1 MKILVTG
8 SAGFIGSTLS
18 EKLLERGDD
27 VIGIDNHN
35 DYYDPKIKEARLEKL
50 KKYPNYKHFKIDLSD
65 QKNLEDVFN
74 SHKPQKVVNLAAQA
88 GVRYSIKNPLA
99 YINSNIVGFAHIL
112 ENCRHHKVEHLVYAS
127 TSSVYGASKLQGE
140 KNIMEWLSSYF
151 IIRTSWLYSEFGSNF
166 VKTILRLTDTQKE
179 IKVVSDQIGSP
190 TNAHDLADFLLEI
203 ISINSTNYGTY
214 HFSNTGETSWY
225 GFAKEVF
232 RICNVSAD
240 LQPISSSA
248 YASLANRPKYSVL
261 DTKKGKKTFN
271 VNLDYWVDSLKK
283 VNFNL

>member
-1 MKILVTG
+1 MVKVLVTG
-8 SAGFIGSTLS
+8 GRGQLAKCIKMASKRRADLNISFEDSSLFDITNSSQMRVYLS
-18 EKLLERGDD
+18 KNKDFEFLINCAAYTNVDLAEKNKDKAYQVNAEGAEKLAKLCKEFNIKLVHISTDFVFDGSNTRPYKETD
-27 VIGIDNHN
+27 V
-35 DYYDPKIKEARLEKL
+35 
-50 KKYPNYKHFKIDLSD
+50 PN
-65 QKNLEDVFN
+65 
-74 SHKPQKVVNLAAQA
+74 P
-88 GVRYSIKNPLA
+88 
-99 YINSNIVGFAHIL
+99 
-112 ENCRHHKVEHLVYAS
+112 
-127 TSSVYGASKLQGE
+127 SSVYGASKLQGE
-140 KNIMEWLSSYF
+140 KNIMERLSSYF

-166 VKTILRLTDTQKE
+166 VKTILRLADTQKE

-240 LQPISSSA
+240 LRPISSSA

-261 DTKKGKKTFN
+261 DTKKGKETFS
-271 VNLDYWVDSLKK
+271 VNPTYFKHSLEKFKK
-283 VNFNL
+283 RI

>member
-1 MKILVTG
+1 MVKVLVTG
-8 SAGFIGSTLS
+8 GRGQLAKCIKMASKRRADLNISFEDSSLFDITNSSQMRVYLS
-18 EKLLERGDD
+18 KNKDFEFLINCAAYTNVDLAEKNKDKAYQVNAEGAEKLAKICKEFNIKLVHISTDFVFDGSNTRPYKETD
-27 VIGIDNHN
+27 V
-35 DYYDPKIKEARLEKL
+35 
-50 KKYPNYKHFKIDLSD
+50 PN
-65 QKNLEDVFN
+65 
-74 SHKPQKVVNLAAQA
+74 P
-88 GVRYSIKNPLA
+88 
-99 YINSNIVGFAHIL
+99 
-112 ENCRHHKVEHLVYAS
+112 
-127 TSSVYGASKLQGE
+127 SSVYGASKLQGE
-140 KNIMEWLSSYF
+140 KNIMERLSSYF
-151 IIRTSWLYSEFGSNF
+151 IIRTSWMYSEFGSNF
-166 VKTILRLTDTQKE
+166 VKTILRLADTQKE

-271 VNLDYWVDSLKK
+271 VNPDYWVDSLKK

>member
-1 MKILVTG
+1 MVKVLVTG
-8 SAGFIGSTLS
+8 GRGQLAKCIKMASKRRADLNISFEDSSLFDINNSSQMRVYLS
-18 EKLLERGDD
+18 KNKDFEFLINCAAYTNVDLAEKNKDKAYQVNAEGAEKLA
-27 VIGIDNHN
+27 
-35 DYYDPKIKEARLEKL
+35 KICKEFNIKL
-50 KKYPNYKHFKIDLSD
+50 VHISTDFVFDGSSTRPYKETDLPN
-65 QKNLEDVFN
+65 
-74 SHKPQKVVNLAAQA
+74 P
-88 GVRYSIKNPLA
+88 
-99 YINSNIVGFAHIL
+99 
-112 ENCRHHKVEHLVYAS
+112 
-127 TSSVYGASKLQGE
+127 SSVYGASKLQGE
-140 KNIMEWLSSYF
+140 KNIMERLSSYF

-166 VKTILRLTDTQKE
+166 VKTILRLADTQKE

-240 LQPISSSA
+240 LRPISSSA

-261 DTKKGKKTFN
+261 DTKKVKETFSVNPTYFKHSLEKFKKRI
-271 VNLDYWVDSLKK
+271 
-283 VNFNL
+283 

>member
-1 MKILVTG
+1 MVKVLVTG
-8 SAGFIGSTLS
+8 GRGQLAKCIKMASKRRADLNISFEDSSLFDITNSSQMRVYLS
-18 EKLLERGDD
+18 KNKDFEFLINCAAYTNVDLAEKNKDKAYQVNAEGAEKLAKLCKEFNIKLVHISTDFVFDGSNTRPYKETD
-27 VIGIDNHN
+27 V
-35 DYYDPKIKEARLEKL
+35 
-50 KKYPNYKHFKIDLSD
+50 PN
-65 QKNLEDVFN
+65 
-74 SHKPQKVVNLAAQA
+74 P
-88 GVRYSIKNPLA
+88 
-99 YINSNIVGFAHIL
+99 
-112 ENCRHHKVEHLVYAS
+112 
-127 TSSVYGASKLQGE
+127 SSVYGASKLQGE
-140 KNIMEWLSSYF
+140 KNIMERLSSYF

-166 VKTILRLTDTQKE
+166 VKTILRLADTQKE

-240 LQPISSSA
+240 LRPISSSA

-261 DTKKGKKTFN
+261 DTKKVKETFSVNPTYFKHSLEKFKKRI
-271 VNLDYWVDSLKK
+271 
-283 VNFNL
+283 

>member
-1 MKILVTG
+1 MVKVLVTG
-8 SAGFIGSTLS
+8 GRGQLAKCIKMASKRRADLNISFEDSSLFDITNSSQMRVYLS
-18 EKLLERGDD
+18 KNKDFEFLINCAAYTNVDLAEKNKDKAYQVNSEGAEKLAKLCKEFNIKLVHISTDFVFDGSNTRPYKETD
-27 VIGIDNHN
+27 V
-35 DYYDPKIKEARLEKL
+35 
-50 KKYPNYKHFKIDLSD
+50 PN
-65 QKNLEDVFN
+65 
-74 SHKPQKVVNLAAQA
+74 P
-88 GVRYSIKNPLA
+88 
-99 YINSNIVGFAHIL
+99 
-112 ENCRHHKVEHLVYAS
+112 
-127 TSSVYGASKLQGE
+127 SSVYGASKLQGE
-140 KNIMEWLSSYF
+140 KNIMERLSSYF
-151 IIRTSWLYSEFGSNF
+151 IIRTSWMYSEFGSNF
-166 VKTILRLTDTQKE
+166 VKTILRLADTQKE

-240 LQPISSSA
+240 LQLISSSA

-271 VNLDYWVDSLKK
+271 VNPDYWVDSLKK

>member
-1 MKILVTG
+1 MVKVLVTG
-8 SAGFIGSTLS
+8 GRGQLAKCIKMASKRRADLNISFEDSSLFDITNSSQMRVYLS
-18 EKLLERGDD
+18 KNKDFEFLINCAAYTNVDLAEKNKDKAYQVNAEGAEKLAKLCKEF
-27 VIGIDNHN
+27 N
-35 DYYDPKIKEARLEKL
+35 IKLVHISTDFVFDGSSTRPYKETDL
-50 KKYPNYKHFKIDLSD
+50 PN
-65 QKNLEDVFN
+65 
-74 SHKPQKVVNLAAQA
+74 P
-88 GVRYSIKNPLA
+88 
-99 YINSNIVGFAHIL
+99 
-112 ENCRHHKVEHLVYAS
+112 
-127 TSSVYGASKLQGE
+127 SSVYGASKLQGE
-140 KNIMEWLSSYF
+140 KNIMERLSSYF

-166 VKTILRLTDTQKE
+166 VKTILRLADTQKE

-240 LQPISSSA
+240 LRPISSSA

-271 VNLDYWVDSLKK
+271 VNPDYWVDSLKK

>member
-1 MKILVTG
+1 MVKVLVTG
-8 SAGFIGSTLS
+8 GRGQLAKCIKMASKRRADLNISFEDSSLFDITNSSQMRVYLS
-18 EKLLERGDD
+18 KNKDFEFLINCAAYTNVDLAEKNKDKAYQVNSEGAEKLAKLCKEFNIKLVHISTDFVFDGSNTRPYKETD
-27 VIGIDNHN
+27 V
-35 DYYDPKIKEARLEKL
+35 
-50 KKYPNYKHFKIDLSD
+50 PN
-65 QKNLEDVFN
+65 
-74 SHKPQKVVNLAAQA
+74 P
-88 GVRYSIKNPLA
+88 
-99 YINSNIVGFAHIL
+99 
-112 ENCRHHKVEHLVYAS
+112 
-127 TSSVYGASKLQGE
+127 SSVYGASKLQGE
-140 KNIMEWLSSYF
+140 KNIMERLSSYF

-166 VKTILRLTDTQKE
+166 VKTILRLADTQKE

-240 LQPISSSA
+240 LRPISSSA

-271 VNLDYWVDSLKK
+271 INSDYWVDSLKK

>member
-1 MKILVTG
+1 MVKVLVTG
-8 SAGFIGSTLS
+8 GRGQLAKCIKMASKRRADLNISFEDSSLFDINNSSQMRVYLS
-18 EKLLERGDD
+18 KNKDFEFLINCAAYTNVDLAEKNKDKAYQVNAEGAEKLAKICKEFNIKLVHISTDFVFDGSNTRPYKETD
-27 VIGIDNHN
+27 V
-35 DYYDPKIKEARLEKL
+35 
-50 KKYPNYKHFKIDLSD
+50 PN
-65 QKNLEDVFN
+65 
-74 SHKPQKVVNLAAQA
+74 P
-88 GVRYSIKNPLA
+88 
-99 YINSNIVGFAHIL
+99 
-112 ENCRHHKVEHLVYAS
+112 S
-127 TSSVYGASKLQGE
+127 TVYGASKLQGE
-140 KNIMEWLSSYF
+140 KNIMERLSSYF

-166 VKTILRLTDTQKE
+166 VKTILRLADTQKE

-261 DTKKGKKTFN
+261 DTKKVKETFSVNPTYFKHSLEKFKKRF
-271 VNLDYWVDSLKK
+271 
-283 VNFNL
+283 

>member
-1 MKILVTG
+1 MVKVLVTG
-8 SAGFIGSTLS
+8 GRGQLAKCIKMASKRRADLNISFEDSSLFDITNSSQMRVYLS
-18 EKLLERGDD
+18 KNKDFEFLINCAAYTNVDLAEKNKDKAYQVNAEGAEKLA
-27 VIGIDNHN
+27 
-35 DYYDPKIKEARLEKL
+35 KICKEFNIKL
-50 KKYPNYKHFKIDLSD
+50 VHISTDFVFDGSSTRPYKETDLPN
-65 QKNLEDVFN
+65 
-74 SHKPQKVVNLAAQA
+74 P
-88 GVRYSIKNPLA
+88 
-99 YINSNIVGFAHIL
+99 
-112 ENCRHHKVEHLVYAS
+112 
-127 TSSVYGASKLQGE
+127 SSVYGASKLQGE
-140 KNIMEWLSSYF
+140 KNIMERLSSYF

-166 VKTILRLTDTQKE
+166 VKTILRLADTQKE

-240 LQPISSSA
+240 LRPISSSA

-271 VNLDYWVDSLKK
+271 INSDYWVDSLKK

>member
-1 MKILVTG
+1 MVKVLVTG
-8 SAGFIGSTLS
+8 GRGQLAKCIKMASKRRADLNISFEDSSLFDITNSSQMRVYLSKNKGFEFLINCAAYTNVDLAEKNKDKAYQVNAEGA
-18 EKLLERGDD
+18 EKLAKLCKEF
-27 VIGIDNHN
+27 N
-35 DYYDPKIKEARLEKL
+35 IKLVHISTDFVFDGSNTRPYKETDL
-50 KKYPNYKHFKIDLSD
+50 PN
-65 QKNLEDVFN
+65 
-74 SHKPQKVVNLAAQA
+74 P
-88 GVRYSIKNPLA
+88 
-99 YINSNIVGFAHIL
+99 
-112 ENCRHHKVEHLVYAS
+112 
-127 TSSVYGASKLQGE
+127 SSVYGASKLQGE
-140 KNIMEWLSSYF
+140 KNIMERLSSYF

-166 VKTILRLTDTQKE
+166 VKTILRLADTQKE

-240 LQPISSSA
+240 LQLISSSA

-261 DTKKGKKTFN
+261 DTKKGKKTFS
-271 VNLDYWVDSLKK
+271 VNPTYFKHSLEKFKK
-283 VNFNL
+283 RI

>member
-1 MKILVTG
+1 MVKVLVTG
-8 SAGFIGSTLS
+8 GRGQLAKCIKMASKRRADLNISFEDSSLFDITNSSQMRVYLS
-18 EKLLERGDD
+18 KNKDFEFLINCAAYTNVDLAEKNKDKAYQVNAEGAEKLAKICKEFNIKLVHISTDFVFDGSNTRPYKETD
-27 VIGIDNHN
+27 V
-35 DYYDPKIKEARLEKL
+35 
-50 KKYPNYKHFKIDLSD
+50 PN
-65 QKNLEDVFN
+65 
-74 SHKPQKVVNLAAQA
+74 P
-88 GVRYSIKNPLA
+88 
-99 YINSNIVGFAHIL
+99 
-112 ENCRHHKVEHLVYAS
+112 
-127 TSSVYGASKLQGE
+127 SSVYGASKLQGE
-140 KNIMEWLSSYF
+140 KNIMERLSSYF

-166 VKTILRLTDTQKE
+166 VKTILRLADTQKE

-261 DTKKGKKTFN
+261 DTKKGKETFN
-271 VNLDYWVDSLKK
+271 LNPYYWPDSLKK

>member
-1 MKILVTG
+1 MVKVLVTG
-8 SAGFIGSTLS
+8 GRGQLAKCIKMASKRRADLNISFEDSSLFDITNSSQMRVYLSKNKGFEFLINCAAYTNVDLAEKNKDKAYQVNAEGA
-18 EKLLERGDD
+18 EKLAKLCKEFNIKLVHISTDFVFDGSNTRPYKETD
-27 VIGIDNHN
+27 V
-35 DYYDPKIKEARLEKL
+35 
-50 KKYPNYKHFKIDLSD
+50 PN
-65 QKNLEDVFN
+65 
-74 SHKPQKVVNLAAQA
+74 P
-88 GVRYSIKNPLA
+88 
-99 YINSNIVGFAHIL
+99 
-112 ENCRHHKVEHLVYAS
+112 
-127 TSSVYGASKLQGE
+127 SSVYGASKLQGE
-140 KNIMEWLSSYF
+140 KNIMERLSSYF

-166 VKTILRLTDTQKE
+166 VKTILRLADTQKE

-190 TNAHDLADFLLEI
+190 TNAHDLADGLLEI
-203 ISINSTNYGTY
+203 ISINSTNFGTY

-240 LQPISSSA
+240 LRPISSSA

-271 VNLDYWVDSLKK
+271 INLDYWVDSLKK

>member
-1 MKILVTG
+1 MVKVLVTG
-8 SAGFIGSTLS
+8 GRGQLAKCIKMASKRRADLNISFEDSSLFDITNSSQMRVYLS
-18 EKLLERGDD
+18 KNKDFEFLINCAAYTNVDLAEKNKDKAYQVNAEGAEKLAKICKEFNIKLVHISTDFVFDGSNTRPYKETD
-27 VIGIDNHN
+27 V
-35 DYYDPKIKEARLEKL
+35 
-50 KKYPNYKHFKIDLSD
+50 PN
-65 QKNLEDVFN
+65 
-74 SHKPQKVVNLAAQA
+74 P
-88 GVRYSIKNPLA
+88 
-99 YINSNIVGFAHIL
+99 
-112 ENCRHHKVEHLVYAS
+112 
-127 TSSVYGASKLQGE
+127 SSVYGASKLQGE
-140 KNIMEWLSSYF
+140 KNIMERLSSYF

-166 VKTILRLTDTQKE
+166 VKTILRLADTQKE

-240 LQPISSSA
+240 LRPISSSA

-271 VNLDYWVDSLKK
+271 VNPDYWVDSLKK

>member
-1 MKILVTG
+1 MVKVLVTG
-8 SAGFIGSTLS
+8 GRGQLAKCIKMASKRRADLNISFEDSSLFDITNSSQMRVYLS
-18 EKLLERGDD
+18 KNKDFEFLINCAAYTDVDLAEKNKDKAYQVNAEGAEKLAKLCKEFNIKLVHISTDFVFDGSNTRPYKETD
-27 VIGIDNHN
+27 V
-35 DYYDPKIKEARLEKL
+35 
-50 KKYPNYKHFKIDLSD
+50 PN
-65 QKNLEDVFN
+65 
-74 SHKPQKVVNLAAQA
+74 P
-88 GVRYSIKNPLA
+88 
-99 YINSNIVGFAHIL
+99 
-112 ENCRHHKVEHLVYAS
+112 
-127 TSSVYGASKLQGE
+127 SSVYGASKLQGE
-140 KNIMEWLSSYF
+140 KNIMERLSSYF

-166 VKTILRLTDTQKE
+166 VKTILRLADTQKE

-261 DTKKGKKTFN
+261 DTKKVKETFSVNPTYFKHSLEKFKKRI
-271 VNLDYWVDSLKK
+271 
-283 VNFNL
+283 

>member
-1 MKILVTG
+1 MVKVLVTG
-8 SAGFIGSTLS
+8 GRGQLAKCIKMASKRRADLNISFEDSSLFDITNSSQMRVYLSKNKGFEFLINCAAYTNVDLAEKNKDKAYQVNAEGA
-18 EKLLERGDD
+18 EKLAKLCKEFNIKLVHISTDFVFDGSNTRPYKETD
-27 VIGIDNHN
+27 V
-35 DYYDPKIKEARLEKL
+35 
-50 KKYPNYKHFKIDLSD
+50 PN
-65 QKNLEDVFN
+65 
-74 SHKPQKVVNLAAQA
+74 P
-88 GVRYSIKNPLA
+88 
-99 YINSNIVGFAHIL
+99 
-112 ENCRHHKVEHLVYAS
+112 
-127 TSSVYGASKLQGE
+127 SSVYGASKLQGE
-140 KNIMEWLSSYF
+140 KNIMERLSSYF

-166 VKTILRLTDTQKE
+166 VKTILRLADTQKE

-225 GFAKEVF
+225 GFAEEVF

-240 LQPISSSA
+240 LRPISSSA

-261 DTKKGKKTFN
+261 DTKKVKETFN
-271 VNLDYWVDSLKK
+271 VNPDYWVDSLKK

>member
-1 MKILVTG
+1 MVKVLVTG
-8 SAGFIGSTLS
+8 GRGQLAKCIKMASKRRADLNISFEDSSLFDITNSSQMRVYLS
-18 EKLLERGDD
+18 KNKDFEFLINCAAYTNVDLAEKNKDKAYQVNAEGAEKLAKLCKEF
-27 VIGIDNHN
+27 N
-35 DYYDPKIKEARLEKL
+35 IKLVHISTDFVFDGSNTRPYKETDL
-50 KKYPNYKHFKIDLSD
+50 PN
-65 QKNLEDVFN
+65 
-74 SHKPQKVVNLAAQA
+74 P
-88 GVRYSIKNPLA
+88 
-99 YINSNIVGFAHIL
+99 
-112 ENCRHHKVEHLVYAS
+112 
-127 TSSVYGASKLQGE
+127 SSVYGASKLQGE
-140 KNIMEWLSSYF
+140 KNIMERLSSYF

-166 VKTILRLTDTQKE
+166 VKTILRLADTQKE

-261 DTKKGKKTFN
+261 DTKKVKETFSVNPTYFKHSLEKFKKRI
-271 VNLDYWVDSLKK
+271 
-283 VNFNL
+283 

>member
-1 MKILVTG
+1 MVKVLVTG
-8 SAGFIGSTLS
+8 GRGQLAKCIKMASKRRADLNISFEDSSLFDINNSSQMRVYLS
-18 EKLLERGDD
+18 KNKDFEFLINCAAYTNVDLAEKNKDKAYQVNAEGAEKLAKLCKEF
-27 VIGIDNHN
+27 N
-35 DYYDPKIKEARLEKL
+35 IKLVHISTDFVFDGSSTRPYKETDL
-50 KKYPNYKHFKIDLSD
+50 PN
-65 QKNLEDVFN
+65 
-74 SHKPQKVVNLAAQA
+74 P
-88 GVRYSIKNPLA
+88 
-99 YINSNIVGFAHIL
+99 
-112 ENCRHHKVEHLVYAS
+112 
-127 TSSVYGASKLQGE
+127 SSVYGASKLQGE
-140 KNIMEWLSSYF
+140 KNIMERLSSYF

-166 VKTILRLTDTQKE
+166 VKTILRLADTQKE

-271 VNLDYWVDSLKK
+271 VNPDYWVDSLKK

>member
-1 MKILVTG
+1 MVKVLVTG
-8 SAGFIGSTLS
+8 GRGQLAKCIKMASKRRADLNISFEDSSLFDINNSSQMRVYLS
-18 EKLLERGDD
+18 KNKDFEFLINCAAYTNVDLAEKNKDKAYQVNAEGAEKLA
-27 VIGIDNHN
+27 
-35 DYYDPKIKEARLEKL
+35 KICKEFNIKL
-50 KKYPNYKHFKIDLSD
+50 VHISTDFVFDGSSTRPYKETDLPN
-65 QKNLEDVFN
+65 
-74 SHKPQKVVNLAAQA
+74 P
-88 GVRYSIKNPLA
+88 
-99 YINSNIVGFAHIL
+99 
-112 ENCRHHKVEHLVYAS
+112 
-127 TSSVYGASKLQGE
+127 SSVYGASKLQGE
-140 KNIMEWLSSYF
+140 KNIMERLSSYF

-166 VKTILRLTDTQKE
+166 VKTILRLADTQKE

-203 ISINSTNYGTY
+203 ISINSSNYGTY

-261 DTKKGKKTFN
+261 DTKKVKETFSVNPTYFKHSLEKFKKRF
-271 VNLDYWVDSLKK
+271 
-283 VNFNL
+283 

>member
-1 MKILVTG
+1 MVKVLVTG
-8 SAGFIGSTLS
+8 GRGQLAKCIKMASKRRADLNISFEDSSLFDINNSSQMRVYLS
-18 EKLLERGDD
+18 KNKDFEFLINCAAYTNVDLAEKNKDKAYQVNAEGAEKLAKLCKEFNIKLVHISTDFVFDGSNTRPYKETD
-27 VIGIDNHN
+27 V
-35 DYYDPKIKEARLEKL
+35 
-50 KKYPNYKHFKIDLSD
+50 PN
-65 QKNLEDVFN
+65 
-74 SHKPQKVVNLAAQA
+74 P
-88 GVRYSIKNPLA
+88 
-99 YINSNIVGFAHIL
+99 
-112 ENCRHHKVEHLVYAS
+112 
-127 TSSVYGASKLQGE
+127 SSVYGASKLQGE
-140 KNIMEWLSSYF
+140 KNIMERLSSYF

-166 VKTILRLTDTQKE
+166 VKTILRLADTQKE

-240 LQPISSSA
+240 LRPISSSA

-261 DTKKGKKTFN
+261 DTKKVKETFSVNPTYFKHSLEKFKKRI
-271 VNLDYWVDSLKK
+271 
-283 VNFNL
+283 

>member
-1 MKILVTG
+1 MVKVLVTG
-8 SAGFIGSTLS
+8 GRGQLAKCIKMASKRRADLNISFEDSSLFDITNSSQMRVYLS
-18 EKLLERGDD
+18 KNKDFEFLINCAAYTNVDLAEKNKDKAYQVNAEGAEKLAKLCKEFNIKLVHISTDFVFDGSNTRPYKETD
-27 VIGIDNHN
+27 V
-35 DYYDPKIKEARLEKL
+35 
-50 KKYPNYKHFKIDLSD
+50 PN
-65 QKNLEDVFN
+65 
-74 SHKPQKVVNLAAQA
+74 P
-88 GVRYSIKNPLA
+88 
-99 YINSNIVGFAHIL
+99 
-112 ENCRHHKVEHLVYAS
+112 
-127 TSSVYGASKLQGE
+127 SSVYGASKLQGE
-140 KNIMEWLSSYF
+140 KNIMERLSSYF
-151 IIRTSWLYSEFGSNF
+151 IIRTSWMYSEFGSNF
-166 VKTILRLTDTQKE
+166 VKTILRLADTQKE

-240 LQPISSSA
+240 LRPISSSA

-271 VNLDYWVDSLKK
+271 INSDYWVDSLKK

>member
-1 MKILVTG
+1 MVKVLVTG
-8 SAGFIGSTLS
+8 GRGQLAKCIKMASKRRADLNISFEDSSLFDITNSSQMRVYLS
-18 EKLLERGDD
+18 KNKDFEFLINCAAYTNVDLAEKNKDKAYQVNSEGAEKLAKLCKEFNIKLVHISTDFVFDGSNTRPYKETD
-27 VIGIDNHN
+27 V
-35 DYYDPKIKEARLEKL
+35 
-50 KKYPNYKHFKIDLSD
+50 PN
-65 QKNLEDVFN
+65 
-74 SHKPQKVVNLAAQA
+74 P
-88 GVRYSIKNPLA
+88 
-99 YINSNIVGFAHIL
+99 
-112 ENCRHHKVEHLVYAS
+112 
-127 TSSVYGASKLQGE
+127 SSVYGASKLQGE
-140 KNIMEWLSSYF
+140 KNIMERLSSYF
-151 IIRTSWLYSEFGSNF
+151 IIRTSWMYSEFGSNF
-166 VKTILRLTDTQKE
+166 VKTILRLADTQKE

-240 LQPISSSA
+240 LRPISSSA

-271 VNLDYWVDSLKK
+271 INSDYWVDSLKK

>member
-1 MKILVTG
+1 MVKVLVTG
-8 SAGFIGSTLS
+8 GRGQLAKCIKMASKRRADLNISFEDSSLFDITNSSQMRVYLS
-18 EKLLERGDD
+18 KNKDFEFLINCAAYTNVDLAEKNKDKAYQVNAEGAEKLAKLCKEFNIKLVHISTDFVFDGSNTRPYKETD
-27 VIGIDNHN
+27 V
-35 DYYDPKIKEARLEKL
+35 
-50 KKYPNYKHFKIDLSD
+50 PN
-65 QKNLEDVFN
+65 
-74 SHKPQKVVNLAAQA
+74 P
-88 GVRYSIKNPLA
+88 
-99 YINSNIVGFAHIL
+99 
-112 ENCRHHKVEHLVYAS
+112 
-127 TSSVYGASKLQGE
+127 SSVYGASKLQGE
-140 KNIMEWLSSYF
+140 KNIMERLSSYF

-166 VKTILRLTDTQKE
+166 VKTILRLADTQKE

-240 LQPISSSA
+240 LRPISSSA

-271 VNLDYWVDSLKK
+271 INSDYWVDSLKK

>member
-1 MKILVTG
+1 MVKVLVTG
-8 SAGFIGSTLS
+8 GRGQLAKCIKMASKRRADLNISFEDSSLFDITNSSQMRVYLS
-18 EKLLERGDD
+18 KNKDFEFLINCAAYTNVDLAEKNKDKAYQVNAEGAEKLAKLCKEFNIKLVHISTDFVFDGSNTRPYKETD
-27 VIGIDNHN
+27 V
-35 DYYDPKIKEARLEKL
+35 
-50 KKYPNYKHFKIDLSD
+50 PN
-65 QKNLEDVFN
+65 
-74 SHKPQKVVNLAAQA
+74 P
-88 GVRYSIKNPLA
+88 
-99 YINSNIVGFAHIL
+99 
-112 ENCRHHKVEHLVYAS
+112 
-127 TSSVYGASKLQGE
+127 SSVYGASKLQGE
-140 KNIMEWLSSYF
+140 KNIMERLSSYF

-166 VKTILRLTDTQKE
+166 VKTILRLADTQKE

-271 VNLDYWVDSLKK
+271 INSDYWVDSLKK

>member
-1 MKILVTG
+1 MVKVLVTG
-8 SAGFIGSTLS
+8 GRGQLAKCIKMASKRRADLNISFEDSSLFDITNSSQMRVYLS
-18 EKLLERGDD
+18 KNKDFEFLINCAAYTNVDLAEKNKDKAYQVNAEGAEKLAKLCKEFNIKLVHISTDFVFDGSNTRPYKETD
-27 VIGIDNHN
+27 V
-35 DYYDPKIKEARLEKL
+35 
-50 KKYPNYKHFKIDLSD
+50 PN
-65 QKNLEDVFN
+65 
-74 SHKPQKVVNLAAQA
+74 P
-88 GVRYSIKNPLA
+88 
-99 YINSNIVGFAHIL
+99 
-112 ENCRHHKVEHLVYAS
+112 
-127 TSSVYGASKLQGE
+127 SSVYGASKLQGE
-140 KNIMEWLSSYF
+140 KNIMERLSSYF

-166 VKTILRLTDTQKE
+166 VKTILRLADTQKE

-225 GFAKEVF
+225 GFAEEVF

-240 LQPISSSA
+240 LRPISSSA

-271 VNLDYWVDSLKK
+271 INSDYWVDSLKK

>member
-1 MKILVTG
+1 M
-8 SAGFIGSTLS
+8 
-18 EKLLERGDD
+18 ER
-27 VIGIDNHN
+27 
-35 DYYDPKIKEARLEKL
+35 
-50 KKYPNYKHFKIDLSD
+50 
-65 QKNLEDVFN
+65 
-74 SHKPQKVVNLAAQA
+74 
-88 GVRYSIKNPLA
+88 
-99 YINSNIVGFAHIL
+99 
-112 ENCRHHKVEHLVYAS
+112 
-127 TSSVYGASKLQGE
+127 
-140 KNIMEWLSSYF
+140 LSSYF
-151 IIRTSWLYSEFGSNF
+151 IIRTSWMYSEFWSNF
-166 VKTILRLTDTQKE
+166 VKTILRLADTQKE

-240 LQPISSSA
+240 LRPISSSA

-271 VNLDYWVDSLKK
+271 INSDYWVDSLKK

>member
-1 MKILVTG
+1 MVKVLVTG
-8 SAGFIGSTLS
+8 GRGQLAKCIKMASKRRADLNISFEDSSLFDITNSSQMRVYLS
-18 EKLLERGDD
+18 KNKDFEFLINCAAYTNVDLAEKNKDKAYQVNAEGAEKLAKLCKEFNIKLVHISTDFVFDGSNTRPYKETD
-27 VIGIDNHN
+27 V
-35 DYYDPKIKEARLEKL
+35 
-50 KKYPNYKHFKIDLSD
+50 PN
-65 QKNLEDVFN
+65 
-74 SHKPQKVVNLAAQA
+74 P
-88 GVRYSIKNPLA
+88 
-99 YINSNIVGFAHIL
+99 
-112 ENCRHHKVEHLVYAS
+112 
-127 TSSVYGASKLQGE
+127 SSVYGASKLQGE
-140 KNIMEWLSSYF
+140 KNIMERLSSYF

-166 VKTILRLTDTQKE
+166 VKTILRLADTQKE

-225 GFAKEVF
+225 GFAEEVF

-240 LQPISSSA
+240 LRPISSSA

-261 DTKKGKKTFN
+261 DTKKGKETFN
-271 VNLDYWVDSLKK
+271 VNPDYWVDSLKK

>member
-1 MKILVTG
+1 MVKVLVTG
-8 SAGFIGSTLS
+8 GRGQLAKCIKMASKRRADLNISFEDSSLFDITNSSQMRVYLS
-18 EKLLERGDD
+18 KNKDFEFLINCAAYTNVDLAEKNKDKAYQVNAEGAEKLAKLCKEF
-27 VIGIDNHN
+27 N
-35 DYYDPKIKEARLEKL
+35 IKLV
-50 KKYPNYKHFKIDLSD
+50 HISTDF
-65 QKNLEDVFN
+65 VFD
-74 SHKPQKVVNLAAQA
+74 
-88 GVRYSIKNPLA
+88 G
-99 YINSNIVGFAHIL
+99 SNIRPYKETDVP
-112 ENCRHHKVEHLVYAS
+112 NP
-127 TSSVYGASKLQGE
+127 SSVYGASKLQGE
-140 KNIMEWLSSYF
+140 KNIMERLSSYF

-166 VKTILRLTDTQKE
+166 VKTILRLADTQKE

-240 LQPISSSA
+240 LRPISSSA

-271 VNLDYWVDSLKK
+271 VNPDYWVDSLKK

>member
-1 MKILVTG
+1 MVKVLVTG
-8 SAGFIGSTLS
+8 GRGQLAKCIKMASKRRADLNISFEDSSLFDITNSSQMRVYLS
-18 EKLLERGDD
+18 KNKDFEFLINCAAYTNVDLAEKNKDKAYQVNSEGAEKLAKLCKEFNIKLVHISTDFVFDGSNTRPYKETD
-27 VIGIDNHN
+27 V
-35 DYYDPKIKEARLEKL
+35 
-50 KKYPNYKHFKIDLSD
+50 PN
-65 QKNLEDVFN
+65 
-74 SHKPQKVVNLAAQA
+74 P
-88 GVRYSIKNPLA
+88 
-99 YINSNIVGFAHIL
+99 
-112 ENCRHHKVEHLVYAS
+112 
-127 TSSVYGASKLQGE
+127 SSVYGASKLQGE
-140 KNIMEWLSSYF
+140 KNIMERLSSYF
-151 IIRTSWLYSEFGSNF
+151 IIRTSWMYSEFGSNF
-166 VKTILRLTDTQKE
+166 VKTILRLADTQKE

-240 LQPISSSA
+240 LRPISSSA

-271 VNLDYWVDSLKK
+271 VNPDYWVDSLKK

>member
-1 MKILVTG
+1 MVKVLVTG
-8 SAGFIGSTLS
+8 GRGQLAKCIKMASKRRADLNISFEDSSLFDITNSSQMRVYLSKNKGFEFLINCAAYTNVDLAEKNKDKAYQVNAEGA
-18 EKLLERGDD
+18 EKLAKLCKEFNIKLVHISTDFVFDGSNTRPYKETD
-27 VIGIDNHN
+27 V
-35 DYYDPKIKEARLEKL
+35 
-50 KKYPNYKHFKIDLSD
+50 PN
-65 QKNLEDVFN
+65 
-74 SHKPQKVVNLAAQA
+74 P
-88 GVRYSIKNPLA
+88 
-99 YINSNIVGFAHIL
+99 
-112 ENCRHHKVEHLVYAS
+112 
-127 TSSVYGASKLQGE
+127 SSVYGASKLQGE
-140 KNIMEWLSSYF
+140 KNIMERLSSYF

-166 VKTILRLTDTQKE
+166 VKTILRLADTQKE

-240 LQPISSSA
+240 LRPISSSA

-261 DTKKGKKTFN
+261 DTKKVKETFCVNPTYFKHSLEKFKKRI
-271 VNLDYWVDSLKK
+271 
-283 VNFNL
+283 

>member
-1 MKILVTG
+1 MVKVLVTG
-8 SAGFIGSTLS
+8 GRGQLAKCIKMASKRRADLNISFEDSSLFDITNSSQMRVYLS
-18 EKLLERGDD
+18 KNKDFEFLINCAAYTNVDLAEKNKDKAYQVNSEGAEKLAKLCKEFNIKLVHISTDFVFDGSNTRPYKETD
-27 VIGIDNHN
+27 V
-35 DYYDPKIKEARLEKL
+35 
-50 KKYPNYKHFKIDLSD
+50 PN
-65 QKNLEDVFN
+65 
-74 SHKPQKVVNLAAQA
+74 P
-88 GVRYSIKNPLA
+88 
-99 YINSNIVGFAHIL
+99 
-112 ENCRHHKVEHLVYAS
+112 
-127 TSSVYGASKLQGE
+127 SSVYGASKLQGE
-140 KNIMEWLSSYF
+140 KNIMERLSSYF
-151 IIRTSWLYSEFGSNF
+151 IIRTSWMYSEFGSNF
-166 VKTILRLTDTQKE
+166 VKTILRLADTQKE
-179 IKVVSDQIGSP
+179 IKVVSDQIGPP

-240 LQPISSSA
+240 LRPISSSA

-271 VNLDYWVDSLKK
+271 INSDYWVDSLKK